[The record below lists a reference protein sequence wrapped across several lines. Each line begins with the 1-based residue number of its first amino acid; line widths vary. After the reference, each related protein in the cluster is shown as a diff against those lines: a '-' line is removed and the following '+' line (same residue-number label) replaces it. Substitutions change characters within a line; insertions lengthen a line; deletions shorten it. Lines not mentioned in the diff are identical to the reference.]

1 MICNT
6 EGPPWCRPR
15 KAPKLVALAVS
26 SFPRCVDGVERTRMD
41 IIGEILAKYIAIG
54 IAAAAAFMIANYA
67 LNYNW
72 L

>member
-1 MICNT
+1 MASS
-6 EGPPWCRPR
+6 E
-15 KAPKLVALAVS
+15 KAPKLDALAVLK
-26 SFPRCVDGVERTRMD
+26 FPVMGCWWVERTRMD

-67 LNYNW
+67 LNFNW

>member
-1 MICNT
+1 M
-6 EGPPWCRPR
+6 
-15 KAPKLVALAVS
+15 VS
-26 SFPRCVDGVERTRMD
+26 SEKSPETCRIGSVKFPAMCRWGRTRMD

-54 IAAAAAFMIANYA
+54 IAAAAAFVIANYA